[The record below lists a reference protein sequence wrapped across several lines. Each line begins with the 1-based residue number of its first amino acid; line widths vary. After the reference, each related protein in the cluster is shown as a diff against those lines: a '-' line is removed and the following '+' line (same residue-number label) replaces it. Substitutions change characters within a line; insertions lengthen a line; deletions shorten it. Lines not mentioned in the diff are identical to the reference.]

1 MLCNKKEW
9 ERMKMPKCLQI
20 KHTHNLSS
28 SDLRKLEKK
37 EKKASNQRRIIA
49 VRMIMEGYMAIEVA
63 KLLGIH
69 RQSVSS
75 YIIKFEKGGIE
86 ELLARKPIPGK
97 QPRLQDTQ
105 QQELKQLI
113 LHATPTELDISQDSF
128 WNTRTIQ
135 QLIQQKFDV
144 TLSRESIRTMLHRLK
159 LSYTRATYV
168 LKKAD
173 KQKQQQ
179 FQNQIQVIK
188 KT

>member
-1 MLCNKKEW
+1 
-9 ERMKMPKCLQI
+9 MPKCLQI
-20 KHTHNLSS
+20 KHTHNLSP

-49 VRMIMEGYMAIEVA
+49 VRMIMEGYTAIEVA

-86 ELLARKPIPGK
+86 ELLARKPILGK
-97 QPRLQDTQ
+97 QPRLQ
-105 QQELKQLI
+105 
-113 LHATPTELDISQDSF
+113 A
-128 WNTRTIQ
+128 
-135 QLIQQKFDV
+135 
-144 TLSRESIRTMLHRLK
+144 
-159 LSYTRATYV
+159 
-168 LKKAD
+168 
-173 KQKQQQ
+173 KQQQ

>member
-1 MLCNKKEW
+1 
-9 ERMKMPKCLQI
+9 MPKSLQI
-20 KHTHNLSS
+20 KHMHNLSA
-28 SDLRKLEKK
+28 SDLRTLEKK

-75 YIIKFEKGGIE
+75 YIMKFEQGGIE
-86 ELLARKPIPGK
+86 ELLSRKPIPGK
-97 QPRLQDTQ
+97 QPRLLSTQ
-105 QQELKQLI
+105 QQEMKQLI
-113 LHATPTELDISQDSF
+113 LHSTPAELDISQDSF
-128 WNTRTIQ
+128 WNTRTVQ

-144 TLSRESIRTMLHRLK
+144 DLSRESIRIMLHRLN

-168 LKKAD
+168 LKKAN

>member
-1 MLCNKKEW
+1 MLCNKKGW
-9 ERMKMPKCLQI
+9 ERTEMPKCLQI
-20 KHTHNLSS
+20 THTHNLLP

-37 EKKASNQRRIIA
+37 EKIASNQRRIIA

-97 QPRLQDTQ
+97 QPRLRATQ

-113 LHATPTELDISQDSF
+113 LHSTPTELDISQDSF

-144 TLSRESIRTMLHRLK
+144 DLSRESIRTMLHRLR

-173 KQKQQQ
+173 KLQQQQ

>member
-1 MLCNKKEW
+1 
-9 ERMKMPKCLQI
+9 MPKGLQI
-20 KHTHNLSS
+20 QHTHNLSP

-49 VRMIMEGYMAIEVA
+49 VRMIMEGYMAIEIA
-63 KLLGIH
+63 KILGIH

-97 QPRLQDTQ
+97 QPRLRATQ
-105 QQELKQLI
+105 QQELKELV
-113 LHATPTELDISQDSF
+113 LHSTPTELDISQDSF

-135 QLIQQKFDV
+135 LLIQQKFDV
-144 TLSRESIRTMLHRLK
+144 DLSRESIRTMLHRLK

-173 KQKQQQ
+173 KQKQQR

-188 KT
+188 KLDDSKYCSFISR